1 MSGASP
7 RGTYLVISAVLRGR
21 ISEGIY
27 GDAMPSE
34 AQIGGEFGVARS
46 TARRAMQALEDAG
59 EITSVPGVGWQVVAA
74 DRHAPYREIM
84 ADLQRQIREGV
95 LPAGARL
102 PSEAELAETYGVA
115 RGTVRRAVREL
126 EAAGY
131 VRAQQGVG
139 RFVSSTS

>member
-1 MSGASP
+1 
-7 RGTYLVISAVLRGR
+7 
-21 ISEGIY
+21 
-27 GDAMPSE
+27 
-34 AQIGGEFGVARS
+34 
-46 TARRAMQALEDAG
+46 MQALEDAG